1 MFDKPTLSTGISWES
16 LFSCADLR
24 YNIEYKFERKAV

>member
-1 MFDKPTLSTGISWES
+1 MYCNPTALHGHFVGEP
-16 LFSCADLR
+16 FSCADLR